1 MKTYLPPLVLL
12 IVSILVIANIPF
24 VSMGLV
30 YFYSAISVI
39 FIIAFTI
46 LHITGNASLLKPIKP
61 QSLLNKLLKI
71 TLLFVFILSSH
82 FITAILYGIAII
94 IVERLPQ
101 EDN

>member
-30 YFYSAISVI
+30 YFYSALSVI
-39 FIIAFTI
+39 FIAAFTI
-46 LHITGNASLLKPIKP
+46 LCVTGNASLLKPIKP
-61 QSLLNKLLKI
+61 QPLLNKLLRI

-82 FITAILYGIAII
+82 FITAILYGIVII
-94 IVERLPQ
+94 IVERLSQ